1 MQKKLLYE
9 IIFLNVRGISDQG
22 KRRRIFSYL
31 KDQKSK
37 FKKHI
42 LILMM
47 KIFGETNGD
56 VKYSLSIWHQ
66 AQQRCLSPNP
76 LFGAR

>member
-22 KRRRIFSYL
+22 KRRRIFWYL

-37 FKKHI
+37 FCFSQETYSYLNDENI
-42 LILMM
+42 WRNEWGCE
-47 KIFGETNGD
+47 IFSSHMASGTAK
-56 VKYSLSIWHQ
+56 VLVS
-66 AQQRCLSPNP
+66 
-76 LFGAR
+76 

>member
-1 MQKKLLYE
+1 MIRVKGGEFFRTLRIKN
-9 IIFLNVRGISDQG
+9 LNSA
-22 KRRRIFSYL
+22 SH
-31 KDQKSK
+31 
-37 FKKHI
+37 KKHI
-42 LILMM
+42 FILMM

-56 VKYSLSIWHQ
+56 VKYSLPIWHQ